1 MNNRSI
7 HLEIGGGEQT
17 CYTVPIGPT
26 HPALKEPI
34 RFTFDLS
41 GEQIVGVDIKPG
53 FAHRGIEYM
62 GMRRNV
68 IQTLYLSERI
78 CGICSI
84 SHPLAFTQAVENAA
98 GIEVPPRAQYIRTII
113 GELER
118 IHSHLLWAGV
128 GAHELGFD
136 TLLHLTWNVREKCMD
151 LLEQLTGNRVDYAIP
166 IFGGVR
172 RDIPAEKAPLAYQ
185 ALEYYKD
192 LLQQMIDAY
201 LHDKSVRMRTRNVG
215 VMTYDQAVELCA
227 VGPTTRASGVKKD
240 VRVDMPYLAYADMD
254 LHAITPEDFGTEPIG
269 DVYDNIIVRL
279 LEVAQS
285 IEIIEFCLEN
295 MPEGELTSIP
305 KVPALLAAVKK
316 AKAKGSGDTRRRGA
330 KSSTTSDSSKDRTK
344 WPSGRFALPRT
355 TTSCRGFR
363 SSSAT
368 RSPTSRSSPRRSI
381 RACAAWIASISS
393 MKPGPSRSAS
403 RRNSS
408 DSLGRRQGG
417 CADDRNDR
425 ERSLAG
431 DRDPVRIRAPRYG
444 LQGV

>member
-316 AKAKGSGDTRRRGA
+316 AEGEGIGRHEAPRGEVFHYVRLVEGQDEMAVWKVRAPTYNNLMPWVPKFLGDEVADIPIIAASIDPCMCCMDRVHLVDEAGTESVRVKEELVRLSREKTRRVCG
-330 KSSTTSDSSKDRTK
+330 
-344 WPSGRFALPRT
+344 
-355 TTSCRGFR
+355 
-363 SSSAT
+363 
-368 RSPTSRSSPRRSI
+368 
-381 RACAAWIASISS
+381 
-393 MKPGPSRSAS
+393 
-403 RRNSS
+403 
-408 DSLGRRQGG
+408 
-417 CADDRNDR
+417 
-425 ERSLAG
+425 
-431 DRDPVRIRAPRYG
+431 
-444 LQGV
+444 

>member
-1 MNNRSI
+1 MNNESI
-7 HLEIGGGEQT
+7 NLEIGNNT
-17 CYTVPIGPT
+17 ACYSVPVGPV

-34 RFTFDLS
+34 RFQFALD

-62 GMRRNV
+62 GMRRNL

-118 IHSHLLWAGV
+118 VHSHLLWAGV

-172 RDIPAEKAPLAYQ
+172 RDIPAEKAPLAYE
-185 ALEYYKD
+185 ALDYYKR
-192 LLQQMIDAY
+192 LLQQMIDAF
-201 LHDKSVRMRTRNVG
+201 LHDKSVEMRTRNVG
-215 VMTYDQAVELCA
+215 VLPYDLAVDLCA

-240 VRVDMPYLAYADMD
+240 VRADMPYLAYADMD

-295 MPEGELTSIP
+295 LPEGELSSIP
-305 KVPALLAAVKK
+305 KVPALLAALKNASGEGIGRHEAPRGEVFHYVRLEEGVEEMAVWKVKAPTYSNLMGWVPK
-316 AKAKGSGDTRRRGA
+316 FLGDEIADVPIIAASIDPCMCCMDRVHLVDESGSESIRTKSELVRLSREKTRRICG
-330 KSSTTSDSSKDRTK
+330 
-344 WPSGRFALPRT
+344 
-355 TTSCRGFR
+355 
-363 SSSAT
+363 
-368 RSPTSRSSPRRSI
+368 
-381 RACAAWIASISS
+381 
-393 MKPGPSRSAS
+393 
-403 RRNSS
+403 
-408 DSLGRRQGG
+408 
-417 CADDRNDR
+417 
-425 ERSLAG
+425 
-431 DRDPVRIRAPRYG
+431 
-444 LQGV
+444 

>member
-7 HLEIGGGEQT
+7 NLEIGGGEQT

-62 GMRRNV
+62 GMRRNL

-136 TLLHLTWNVREKCMD
+136 TLLHLTWNVREKVMD

-185 ALEYYKD
+185 ALDYYKG
-192 LLQQMIDAY
+192 LLQAMIDAF
-201 LHDKSVRMRTRNVG
+201 LHDKSVEMRTRNVG
-215 VMTYDQAVELCA
+215 VMSYEQAVELCA
-227 VGPTTRASGVKKD
+227 VGPTTRASGVRKD

-254 LHAITPEDFGTEPIG
+254 LHAITPEDFGTETIG

-295 MPEGELTSIP
+295 LPEGELSSIP
-305 KVPALLAAVKK
+305 KVPALLAALKNAEGEGIGRHEAPRGEVFHYVKLVAGQEEMAVWKVK
-316 AKAKGSGDTRRRGA
+316 APTYNNLMPWVPKFLGDEIADIPIIAASIDPCMCCMDRVHMVDESGNESVHAKEELIALSRAKTRRV
-330 KSSTTSDSSKDRTK
+330 
-344 WPSGRFALPRT
+344 
-355 TTSCRGFR
+355 CR
-363 SSSAT
+363 
-368 RSPTSRSSPRRSI
+368 
-381 RACAAWIASISS
+381 
-393 MKPGPSRSAS
+393 
-403 RRNSS
+403 
-408 DSLGRRQGG
+408 
-417 CADDRNDR
+417 
-425 ERSLAG
+425 
-431 DRDPVRIRAPRYG
+431 
-444 LQGV
+444 

>member
-7 HLEIGGGEQT
+7 HLEIGGGGET
-17 CYTVPIGPT
+17 CYTVPIGPV

-62 GMRRNV
+62 GMRRNLV
-68 IQTLYLSERI
+68 QTLYLSERI

-172 RDIPAEKAPLAYQ
+172 RDIPAEKAPLAYK
-185 ALEYYKD
+185 ALGYYKD
-192 LLQQMIDAY
+192 LLQRMIDAY
-201 LHDKSVRMRTRNVG
+201 LHDKSVELRTRNVG
-215 VMTYDQAVELCA
+215 VMTYDQAIELCA

-279 LEVAQS
+279 LEVGQA

-305 KVPALLAAVKK
+305 KVPALLAALKK
-316 AKAKGSGDTRRRGA
+316 AEGEGIGRHEAPRGEVFHYVRLVEGQDEMAIWKVRAPTYNNLMAWVPKFLGDEVADIPIIAASIDPCMCCMDRVHLVDETGSESVHLKADLVRRSREKTRRVCG
-330 KSSTTSDSSKDRTK
+330 
-344 WPSGRFALPRT
+344 
-355 TTSCRGFR
+355 
-363 SSSAT
+363 
-368 RSPTSRSSPRRSI
+368 
-381 RACAAWIASISS
+381 
-393 MKPGPSRSAS
+393 
-403 RRNSS
+403 
-408 DSLGRRQGG
+408 
-417 CADDRNDR
+417 
-425 ERSLAG
+425 
-431 DRDPVRIRAPRYG
+431 
-444 LQGV
+444 

>member
-1 MNNRSI
+1 MNNQSI
-7 HLEIGGGEQT
+7 NLEVGGSSA
-17 CYTVPIGPT
+17 CYTVPVGPV

-34 RFTFDLS
+34 RFQFDLD
-41 GEQIVGVDIKPG
+41 GERIVGVDIKPG

-62 GMRRNV
+62 GMRRNL

-136 TLLHLTWNVREKCMD
+136 TLLHLVWNVREKSMD

-172 RDIPAEKAPLAYQ
+172 RDIPAEKAPLAYE
-185 ALEYYKD
+185 ALDYYKG
-192 LLQQMIDAY
+192 LLQQLIDAF
-201 LHDKSVRMRTRNVG
+201 LHDKSVELRTRNIG
-215 VMTYDQAVELCA
+215 VLAYDQAVELCA

-240 VRVDMPYLAYADMD
+240 VRQDWPYFSYADMD

-285 IEIIEFCLEN
+285 VKIIEHCLET
-295 MPEGELTSIP
+295 MPGGELLSIP
-305 KVPALLAAVKK
+305 KVPALLAALKK
-316 AKAKGSGDTRRRGA
+316 AEGEGIGRHEAPRGEVFHYIRLEAGVEEPAVWKVKAPTYSNLMPWVPKFLGDEIADIPIIAASIDPCMCCMDRVHLVDPHGGKDTLQKAQLIKLSREKTRRVCG
-330 KSSTTSDSSKDRTK
+330 
-344 WPSGRFALPRT
+344 
-355 TTSCRGFR
+355 
-363 SSSAT
+363 
-368 RSPTSRSSPRRSI
+368 
-381 RACAAWIASISS
+381 
-393 MKPGPSRSAS
+393 
-403 RRNSS
+403 
-408 DSLGRRQGG
+408 
-417 CADDRNDR
+417 
-425 ERSLAG
+425 
-431 DRDPVRIRAPRYG
+431 
-444 LQGV
+444 